1 VRIKNYCH
9 VCGTGLTKKL
19 IQDHERLFCPKC
31 QYPVYENP
39 IPATAAV
46 VINEDHEVLL
56 VKRTVEPKA
65 GQWCLPGGFVEMGE
79 APEFACLREL
89 KEETGLDGE
98 IHQWAGNII
107 SESPV
112 YQWVIVMGYS
122 IKNVRGRLT
131 AGDDCSEAVFFN
143 PGTMPPIAFRSHR
156 EILRNVLK
164 ANQKFLQGNESV
176 GQWVSGSV
184 KQVTSEATPNEKLL
198 QGVQG
203 DGFLE
208 KSLPYASR
216 SRRQETFGAYV
227 ITSGNHIEIAE
238 RACSAGAGIL
248 QYREKHAGR
257 REMAATAQK
266 IRKITRKYG
275 TLFIV
280 NDFID
285 IALIVEADGVHLGQ
299 DDIPIAEARKIV
311 PAGFLIGRS
320 THSLEQAIEAEKQG
334 ADYIGSGPVFAT
346 PTKEDYIPI
355 GIDTVKQVIETV
367 RIPVVAIGGLN
378 LDNISELRKVGVKNF
393 AMVRAFQKN
402 TEEVVQ
408 KINK

>member
-1 VRIKNYCH
+1 MRTKNYCH
-9 VCGTGLTKKL
+9 VCGTRLTKKL
-19 IQDHERLFCPKC
+19 IEDRERLFCPQC

-39 IPATAAV
+39 LPATAAV
-46 VINEDHEVLL
+46 VMNENHEVLL
-56 VKRTVEPKA
+56 VKRNVEPKA

-79 APEFACLREL
+79 DPEQACLREL
-89 KEETGLDGE
+89 KEETGLEGE
-98 IHQWAGNII
+98 IHRWAGNII

-143 PGTMPPIAFRSHR
+143 PGTLPPIAFRSHR
-156 EILRNVLK
+156 EILKNVLE
-164 ANQKFLQGNESV
+164 ANQKFLQGNESA

-184 KQVTSEATPNEKLL
+184 KQMTSEATPNEK
-198 QGVQG
+198 
-203 DGFLE
+203 FLRGGPGGAVFT
-208 KSLPYASR
+208 KRVLP
-216 SRRQETFGAYV
+216 GAYV

-238 RACSAGAGIL
+238 RACSAGARIL

-257 REMAATAQK
+257 GEMVKTARE
-266 IRKITRKYG
+266 IRKITEKYG
-275 TLFIV
+275 TLFII

-285 IALIVEADGVHLGQ
+285 IASIVGADGVHLGQ

-320 THSLEQAIEAEKQG
+320 THSLQQAIEAEQQG

-346 PTKEDYIPI
+346 PTKENYIPI
-355 GIDTVKQVIETV
+355 GIDTVKQVIETIH
-367 RIPVVAIGGLN
+367 IPVVAIGGLN
-378 LDNISELRKVGVKNF
+378 LDNIAELHKVGVKNF
-393 AMVRAFQKN
+393 GMVRAFQKN
-402 TEEVVQ
+402 TEEVVR
-408 KINK
+408 KINQMK

>member
-19 IQDHERLFCPKC
+19 IEERERLFCPKC

-46 VINEDHEVLL
+46 VFNENHELLL

-79 APEFACLREL
+79 APEHACLREL

-98 IHQWAGNII
+98 IHRWAGNII
-107 SESPV
+107 STSPV

-122 IKNVRGRLT
+122 IKNFRGQLT

-143 PGTMPPIAFRSHR
+143 PETMPPIAFRSHR
-156 EILRNVLK
+156 EILKNVLE
-164 ANQKFLQGNESV
+164 ANQ
-176 GQWVSGSV
+176 
-184 KQVTSEATPNEKLL
+184 KLL
-198 QGVQG
+198 QGG
-203 DGFLE
+203 PDASRDGFLE
-208 KSLPYASR
+208 KSPPGR
-216 SRRQETFGAYV
+216 RRQKNFGAYV
-227 ITSGNHIEIAE
+227 ITGGNHIEIAKK
-238 RACSAGAGIL
+238 ACGAGARIL
-248 QYREKHAGR
+248 QYREKHAHR
-257 REMAATAQK
+257 QEMVETARK
-266 IRKITRKYG
+266 IRKITEKYG

-285 IALIVEADGVHLGQ
+285 IALIVNADGVHLGQ

-311 PAGFLIGRS
+311 PAGFVIGRS

-378 LDNISELRKVGVKNF
+378 LDNISQLQKVGVKNF
-393 AMVRAFQKN
+393 AMVRAFQKD
-402 TEEVVQ
+402 TEEVVR
-408 KINK
+408 KINRTK

>member
-1 VRIKNYCH
+1 VRTKHYCH
-9 VCGTGLTKKL
+9 VCGNRLTKKL
-19 IQDHERLFCPKC
+19 MEDYERLFCPQC

-46 VINEDHEVLL
+46 VFNENHEVLL
-56 VKRTVEPKA
+56 VKRTVEPKT

-79 APEFACLREL
+79 SPEDGCLREL
-89 KEETGLDGE
+89 KEETGLEGE
-98 IHQWAGNII
+98 IHRWAGNVL
-107 SESPV
+107 SSSPV

-131 AGDDCSEAVFFN
+131 AGDDCSEAVFYN
-143 PGTMPPIAFRSHR
+143 LETMPPIAFSSHR
-156 EILRNVLK
+156 QILKNVLET
-164 ANQKFLQGNESV
+164 NQV
-176 GQWVSGSV
+176 
-184 KQVTSEATPNEKLL
+184 NEKFL

-203 DGFLE
+203 NAQSAKRRAQSE
-208 KSLPYASR
+208 NTIHAVRKAPCAMRLPP
-216 SRRQETFGAYV
+216 GAYV
-227 ITSGNHIEIAE
+227 ITSGNHTEIAE
-238 RACSAGAGIL
+238 KACSAGAGIL

-257 REMAATAQK
+257 REIVKIAHE
-266 IRKITRKYG
+266 IRKITEKYG

-285 IALIVEADGVHLGQ
+285 IALIVKADGVHLGQ

-311 PAGFLIGRS
+311 PAGFVIGRS
-320 THSLEQAIEAEKQG
+320 THSLEQAIEAEQQG

-355 GIDTVKQVIETV
+355 GIDTVKQVIQTV

-378 LDNISELRKVGVKNF
+378 LDNISELQKAGVKNF
-393 AMVRAFQKN
+393 AMVRAYQQN
-402 TEEVVQ
+402 TEEVVR
-408 KINK
+408 KINQNK